1 MDKRT
6 KWNGKTGSLWSPSV
20 DKAVIIEGSTLSLFQ
35 SPKALPLNEIALVF
49 SLHTWV
55 LEVPEEPEDG
65 KQKPA
70 GTVCSESA
78 QYISI
83 KYRRE
88 EANPVMV
95 WQALKFNRFQVSN
108 LTSFLCTEN
117 DDLLERENQT

>member
-1 MDKRT
+1 M
-6 KWNGKTGSLWSPSV
+6 
-20 DKAVIIEGSTLSLFQ
+20 AVIIEGSTLSLFQ
-35 SPKALPLNEIALVF
+35 SPKALPLNVIALVF

-55 LEVPEEPEDG
+55 LEGPEEPEDG

-108 LTSFLCTEN
+108 LTSFLWTEN